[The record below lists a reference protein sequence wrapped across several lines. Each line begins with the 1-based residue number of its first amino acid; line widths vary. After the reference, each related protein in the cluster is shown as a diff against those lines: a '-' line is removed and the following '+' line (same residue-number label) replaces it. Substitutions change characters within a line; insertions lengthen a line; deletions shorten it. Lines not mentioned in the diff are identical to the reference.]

1 MQMVVHSTFNV
12 ATECRDQ
19 VLDALAAVGVPMK
32 PSLAETLMKCCGSD
46 IQGKVKIT
54 DLRSML

>member
-1 MQMVVHSTFNV
+1 MFVHSTFNV
-12 ATECRDQ
+12 AMKCRDQ

-46 IQGKVKIT
+46 AQGRVKIA
-54 DLRSML
+54 DLRRML